1 MDTTREEEKK
11 YKFDPQ
17 IQDFYPE
24 SLQHSKLLPYINEH
38 LIFKISDFNYV
49 YQKTEKESM
58 ELLEKCNFLKISED
72 SATYDEEKINCV
84 FICEESLI
92 NDEILKEIKNL
103 KDVNYSRLY
112 KKNNYKWIFVPE
124 VKNREA
130 FCNYLKEK
138 NIKMFNLKKSS
149 IINSIIYYKESY
161 DLKDR
166 RKNSDYSNNGGNN
179 KWRKY
184 SKTGYGIQHKNSY
197 NSNYYSNNNNY
208 YHKGYKGRE
217 RFNSDGYNN
226 NKNYNYYNYNSNE
239 QNKNKKQ
246 TQIEVEIGEIKYPL
260 TINHKYSINY
270 LNNVYL
276 KLKNENFFDKKP
288 NYLVEENEI
297 INSKPKNIEITIN
310 SNISPSSSSPNKD
323 NGTQAFENENKGS
336 DNKTNLK
343 MKIPKNNP
351 LSQIKKAYNKFD
363 AIPQNAMLTK

>member
-1 MDTTREEEKK
+1 MDMQIEEVKEIKTENL
-11 YKFDPQ
+11 
-17 IQDFYPE
+17 QDFAPE
-24 SLQHSKLLPYINEH
+24 NLQHSKLLPYINEH
-38 LIFKISDFNYV
+38 LLFKISDFNLV
-49 YQKTEKESM
+49 YHKTQEDSLNILKN
-58 ELLEKCNFLKISED
+58 CNFLKISED
-72 SATYDEEKINCV
+72 TVSYDDEEINCV
-84 FICEESLI
+84 FICDESLL
-92 NDEILKEIKNL
+92 NNKLLKEVRYL
-103 KDVNYSRLY
+103 KDVNYNRFY
-112 KKNNYKWIFVPE
+112 KKNNYKWVFVPE
-124 VKNREA
+124 IKCKEIFLNFIR
-130 FCNYLKEK
+130 EK

-260 TINHKYSINY
+260 TINHKY
-270 LNNVYL
+270 
-276 KLKNENFFDKKP
+276 F
-288 NYLVEENEI
+288 
-297 INSKPKNIEITIN
+297 
-310 SNISPSSSSPNKD
+310 
-323 NGTQAFENENKGS
+323 Q
-336 DNKTNLK
+336 
-343 MKIPKNNP
+343 
-351 LSQIKKAYNKFD
+351 
-363 AIPQNAMLTK
+363 

>member
-1 MDTTREEEKK
+1 MDTAIEEVKK
-11 YKFDPQ
+11 IKIDEQ

-24 SLQHSKLLPYINEH
+24 NLQNSKLLPYINEH
-38 LIFKISDFNYV
+38 LIFKISDFNLV
-49 YQKTEKESM
+49 YHKTEEESLD
-58 ELLEKCNFLKISED
+58 LLKKCNFLKTSED
-72 SATYDEEKINCV
+72 SATYDEEQINCV
-84 FICEESLI
+84 FICEESLL
-92 NDEILKEIKNL
+92 NDELLSEFKNL
-103 KDVNYSRLY
+103 KDIDYNRLY

-124 VKNREA
+124 LKYRET
-130 FCNYLKEK
+130 FSNYLKEK

-166 RKNSDYSNNGGNN
+166 RKISDYSNNGSN

-184 SKTGYGIQHKNSY
+184 SKNGYAQHKGSH
-197 NSNYYSNNNNY
+197 NSNYYNNNNNY
-208 YHKGYKGRE
+208 YHKGHKGRE

-226 NKNYNYYNYNSNE
+226 NKNYNYYNYNTNE
-239 QNKNKKQ
+239 QSKKK

-288 NYLVEENEI
+288 IYLVEENEI
-297 INSKPKNIEITIN
+297 INSKPKNIEI
-310 SNISPSSSSPNKD
+310 SNITSSPNT
-323 NGTQAFENENKGS
+323 NGNTNANRSTQAFENDNK
-336 DNKTNLK
+336 DAENKTNLK
-343 MKIPKNNP
+343 LKIPKNNP

-363 AIPQNAMLTK
+363 AIPQNAILTK